1 MPRNLILML
10 FILSLMPSLLLS
22 CGKKAEDATAKK
34 PSVPLITVTQ
44 AEQTNLEIREQSIGT
59 VEGLIDPTVGAEV
72 SGRVTALLARPGQ
85 SVRKGQALINLDA
98 TDLTL
103 QKAEAQAEVARL
115 EALLSNQE
123 KVLERNQILVK
134 KQFISQN
141 ALDEVS
147 TQKAALEQ
155 QLAGARAKIAIIEH
169 NRNKTSVYS
178 PIDGVIEK
186 QIVAVGDYVKVGDPL
201 MQIIGRQKLRVYLP
215 VPERIAGQIHIG
227 LNVRLATPATNEIQ
241 MGKINELKPLIN
253 TDSRAL
259 NAVVDIQPDAGWQPG
274 ASVTGTII
282 LGQRDDAVMVPEQSV
297 VLRPAGEVVY
307 VVKGNQ
313 VEQRIVKTGLMQD
326 GKVEIREGIQ
336 SGETIAVDGAAM
348 LTHQAKIS
356 IKPLQKN

>member
-1 MPRNLILML
+1 MQRNLFLTLLILML
-10 FILSLMPSLLLS
+10 LPS
-22 CGKKAEDATAKK
+22 CGKKTEDANAKK
-34 PSVPLITVTQ
+34 PNVPLITVTQ
-44 AEQTNLEIREQSIGT
+44 AEKINLEIREQSIGT
-59 VEGLIDPTVGAEV
+59 VEGLIDPTIGAEV
-72 SGRVTALLARPGQ
+72 AGRVTALLARPGQ
-85 SVRKGQALINLDA
+85 TVRKGQALLNLDA

-103 QKAEAQAEVARL
+103 QKAEAQAEVTRL

-141 ALDEVS
+141 ALDDVT

-169 NRNKTSVYS
+169 NRNKTSIYS

-186 QIVAVGDYVKVGDPL
+186 QIVSVGDYVKVGDPL
-201 MQIIGRQKLRVYLP
+201 MQVIGRQKLRVYLP
-215 VPERIAGQIHIG
+215 VPERIASQIHIG
-227 LNVRLATPATNEIQ
+227 LSVRLSTPTTSEIQ

-274 ASVTGTII
+274 ASVTGSII

-307 VVKGNQ
+307 VIKDNKA
-313 VEQRIVKTGLMQD
+313 EQRIVKTGLLQD
-326 GKVEIREGIQ
+326 GKVEIREGLQ
-336 SGETIAVDGAAM
+336 AGETVAVDGAAM
-348 LTHQAKIS
+348 LTKEAKVS